1 MKPSK
6 KNCYLIA
13 FLCVALSV
21 ALAVKTPL
29 FIELLEAKAFDFR
42 LMLRGERDP
51 GKDIVIVAIDDESLK
66 KVGRWPWSRDK
77 FATLIE
83 KISEGGAKTI
93 GVDVLFAEP
102 QITETSKVIDAIK
115 RDYGRLKTRDRVFE
129 QSLARRAEEDNVDAR
144 LANSIE
150 KAGNVILGFVMD
162 VPTIYEETTLSEIP
176 DPIYDYPFMIVR
188 EGVFNRPIVANRAI
202 IPIEVLISSAQSMG
216 HAYTYYERD
225 GAIRWEPLYVKLEEF
240 YYPSFGIEVVRHYL
254 GLERDELS
262 LTLGEGLMMGESF
275 VPTDES
281 GRALINYAGR
291 TGTFPAYSASDL
303 LDGKLA
309 AGALKGRIVLVGATA
324 FGTTDTH
331 ITPFAQLH
339 GIEKQATVV
348 ENLLKNNF
356 LHKEEGTKLLEMCT
370 IIVCG
375 LIMGLGLPRLRA
387 GGGVLLSAL
396 LLIVYLFLIQYLLIR
411 YRLWMGLLTPSFN
424 IFLLY
429 STITTYR
436 FFTEERKAKD
446 IRNMFSS
453 YVTERVVNELVE
465 HPEMAKLGGH
475 RSTVTVLFS
484 DIRGFTTY
492 SEKRSP
498 EEVVPILNEYLA
510 EMTKVVFRWDGTLDK
525 FVGDEIMAFW
535 GEPLPQEDHA
545 ELAVRCA
552 LNMMD
557 RLAELQEKWK
567 AEGKEPLDI
576 GIGVNSGEVLIGNIG
591 AEGKKMDYTIIGD
604 HVNLGAR
611 VEALTRVYND
621 HILITEFTYDRIK
634 HLLAT
639 GDQHKGPG
647 DLKRDLIAHARFKK
661 IEPVKVKGKERSV
674 MIYEITGLKSSRV
687 KS

>member
-1 MKPSK
+1 VKLFK
-6 KNCYLIA
+6 KNLYYIIA
-13 FLCVALSV
+13 FLCAVLSV
-21 ALAVKTPL
+21 ILAFKTPL
-29 FIELLEAKAFDFR
+29 FIDLLEAKAFDFR
-42 LMLRGERDP
+42 LILRGERDP
-51 GKDIVIVAIDDESLK
+51 GKDIVIVAIDDESLG
-66 KVGRWPWSRDK
+66 KVGRWPWPRDK
-77 FATLIE
+77 FATLVE
-83 KISEGGAKTI
+83 KISEGGARTI

-102 QITETSKVIDAIK
+102 QLTDASNAIEAIK
-115 RDYGRLKTRDRVFE
+115 GDYGRLKLRDRAFE
-129 QSLARRAEEDNVDAR
+129 ESLARRAEEENFDAR
-144 LANSIE
+144 LANILE

-162 VPTIYEETTLSEIP
+162 VPTIYEESALSEIP
-176 DPIYDYPFMIVR
+176 DAIYDYPFMIVR
-188 EGVFNRPIVANRAI
+188 EGVLNRPVVANRVI
-202 IPIEVLISSAQSMG
+202 IPIEEFIASAYSMG

-254 GLERDELS
+254 GLDRNELS
-262 LTLGEGLMMGESF
+262 LTLGEGIMMGKSF

-291 TGTFPAYSASDL
+291 TGTFPAYSASDIME
-303 LDGKLA
+303 GKLDA
-309 AGALKGRIVLVGATA
+309 DILKDRIVLVGATA

-339 GIEKQATVV
+339 GIEKQATVI

-356 LHKEEGTKLLEMCT
+356 LRKEEGTKLLEIGT
-370 IIVCG
+370 IIMCG
-375 LIMGLGLPRLRA
+375 LIMGLSLPRLRA

-396 LLIVYLFLIQYLLIR
+396 LLLAYLFLIQYLLIR
-411 YRLWMGLLTPSFN
+411 HRLWMGLLTPSFN

-429 STITTYR
+429 STITAYR

-446 IRNMFSS
+446 IRNMFSN
-453 YVTERVVNELVE
+453 YVTERVVNELVAN
-465 HPEMAKLGGH
+465 PEMAKLGGH

-498 EEVVPILNEYLA
+498 EEVVPILNEYLT
-510 EMTKVVFRWDGTLDK
+510 EMTNVIFRWDGTLDK

-535 GEPLPQEDHA
+535 GEPLPQANHA

-557 RLAELQEKWK
+557 RLADLQEKWK

-576 GIGVNSGEVLIGNIG
+576 GIGINSGDVLIGNIG

-611 VEALTRVYND
+611 VEALTRVYNN
-621 HILITEFTYDRIK
+621 HILITEFTYTRIK

-639 GDQHKGPG
+639 DDRPQGPDDVKG
-647 DLKRDLIAHARFKK
+647 DLIAHARFKE
-661 IEPVKVKGKERSV
+661 IEAVKVKGKDRPV
-674 MIYEITGLKSSRV
+674 MIYEITGLEDD
-687 KS
+687 